1 MKNCMRL
8 TLPLLILL
16 TFLSSCNKNS
26 SSKPPTTTVPPN
38 DSTTIGTMKINLAL
52 PSGLNIANS
61 ELIISETSGKVLL
74 DTVAAQGTT
83 IVATLRTNAILVDLT
98 YVAFQQID
106 SNRYSINTYKAVNP
120 SSWTS
125 LNGVSLTRPVTNT
138 GNPAGASVLYT
149 NVLYD
154 PSSQFSAGVL
164 GNLGFTFGGGTGTF
178 SATYNQYPDSYI
190 YLLLPDYRLYKLQA
204 ANAQKDTIDCTTMD
218 TANAA
223 MFSKPSYYSLS
234 ATSLYGWVDTTNVN
248 SALDLYEYYVS
259 PGSPVLPDV
268 VYPRKNIQ
276 AFMLSASWN
285 GPGANESMSVYSYGD
300 SIPTSFNLPP
310 PGSYNISSSQ
320 NTSFAMQFNTTKPSY
335 CSISGASGSVFSKNV
350 MFWTFLAPPDSSSL
364 NPLGILTAQK
374 SKLLQGLDLTTL
386 LLNQFSCENAPGYDY
401 LDYLGL
407 LYKPNAAQPVYI
419 PNTLRYSK
427 RF

>member
-1 MKNCMRL
+1 MKNCLRL
-8 TLPLLILL
+8 ALSYVVIFTL
-16 TFLSSCNKNS
+16 LSACNKNS
-26 SSKPPTTTVPPN
+26 SKPPATTVPPN
-38 DSTTIGTMKINLAL
+38 DSTTIGAMKINLAL
-52 PSGLNIANS
+52 PSGSNIANS

-83 IVATLRTNAILVDLT
+83 IVATLRTNATLVDLT

-106 SNRYSINTYKAVNP
+106 SNRYSINTFKAVNP
-120 SSWTS
+120 GSWTS
-125 LNGVSLTRPVTNT
+125 LNGVSLTRPVTST
-138 GNPAGASVLYT
+138 GSSASAIALYT
-149 NVLYD
+149 NVPHD
-154 PSSQFSAGVL
+154 ASAQFSGSVP
-164 GNLGFTFGGGTGTF
+164 GGINTSFSGSTFTANYQQYAN
-178 SATYNQYPDSYI
+178 SYTY
-190 YLLLPDYRLYKLQA
+190 LVLPDYGLYKLQA
-204 ANAQKDTIDCTTMD
+204 AKSLNDTIDCTTMD
-218 TANAA
+218 TANAVT
-223 MFSKPSYYSLS
+223 FNEPSYTFSGSQLI
-234 ATSLYGWVDTTNVN
+234 GWVDTTDVN
-248 SALDLYEYYVS
+248 SSISLYFYFPS

-276 AFMLSASWN
+276 AFMLSAGWN

-350 MFWTFLAPPDSSSL
+350 MFWTFLVPPDSSGF
-364 NPLGILTAQK
+364 NPLGILMAQK

-386 LLNQFSCENAPGYDY
+386 LLNQFTCENVPGYDY

-407 LYKPNAAQPVYI
+407 LYKPNTAQPVYI